1 MQKSRIKSEIE
12 EKIKK
17 DESFT
22 ALIAETMD
30 VKVSTV
36 KRWLKDHDPQLT
48 QPIPVRLIEKRYK
61 CKDIVE
67 IYETEA
73 KYSTIN

>member
-48 QPIPVRLIEKRYK
+48 QPIPVKLIEKRYK
-61 CKDIVE
+61 VKDIVE

>member
-1 MQKSRIKSEIE
+1 MQKSRIKPEIANL
-12 EKIKK
+12 IKQN
-17 DESFT
+17 ESFT

-48 QPIPVRLIEKRYK
+48 QPIPVKLIERRYK
-61 CKDIVE
+61 VKDIVE

-73 KYSTIN
+73 KYSTVL

>member
-17 DESFT
+17 DDQFILDL
-22 ALIAETMD
+22 AKGMD
-30 VKVSTV
+30 VRPSTID
-36 KRWLKDHDPQLT
+36 RWLKDHDPQLT
-48 QPIPVRLIEKRYK
+48 QPIPVKLIEKRYK
-61 CKDIVE
+61 AKDIVE

>member
-48 QPIPVRLIEKRYK
+48 QPIPAKLIEKRYK
-61 CKDIVE
+61 VKDIVE

-73 KYSTIN
+73 KYSTVL

>member
-1 MQKSRIKSEIE
+1 MQKSRIKPEIE
-12 EKIKK
+12 NLIKQN
-17 DESFT
+17 ESFT

-48 QPIPVRLIEKRYK
+48 QPIPVKLIEKRYK
-61 CKDIVE
+61 VKDIVE

-73 KYSTIN
+73 KYSTVL

>member
-17 DESFT
+17 DDQFILDL
-22 ALIAETMD
+22 AKGMD
-30 VKVSTV
+30 VRPSTID
-36 KRWLKDHDPQLT
+36 RWIKDHDPQLT
-48 QPIPVRLIEKRYK
+48 QPIPVKLIEKRYK
-61 CKDIVE
+61 VKDIVE

>member
-17 DESFT
+17 DEKFT

-48 QPIPVRLIEKRYK
+48 QPIPVKLIEKRFK
-61 CKDIVE
+61 VKDIIE

-73 KYSTIN
+73 KYSTVN

>member
-17 DESFT
+17 DDQFILDL
-22 ALIAETMD
+22 AKGMD
-30 VKVSTV
+30 VRPSTID
-36 KRWLKDHDPQLT
+36 RWIKDHDPQLT
-48 QPIPVRLIEKRYK
+48 QPIPVKLIEKRYK
-61 CKDIVE
+61 VKDIVE

-73 KYSTIN
+73 KYSTVL

>member
-17 DESFT
+17 DEKFT

-48 QPIPVRLIEKRYK
+48 QPIPVKLIEKRYK
-61 CKDIVE
+61 VKDIIE

>member
-1 MQKSRIKSEIE
+1 MQKSRIKLEVNDL
-12 EKIKK
+12 IKK
-17 DESFT
+17 DELFM
-22 ALIAETMD
+22 AELADKMD

-48 QPIPVRLIEKRYK
+48 QPIPVKLIEKK
-61 CKDIVE
+61 FKQKDIIE

-73 KYSTIN
+73 KYSTVN

>member
-1 MQKSRIKSEIE
+1 MQKSRIKPEIE
-12 EKIKK
+12 NLIKQN
-17 DESFT
+17 ESFT

-48 QPIPVRLIEKRYK
+48 QPIPVKLIEKRYK
-61 CKDIVE
+61 VKDIIE

-73 KYSTIN
+73 KYSTVN

>member
-17 DESFT
+17 DDQFILDL
-22 ALIAETMD
+22 AKGMD
-30 VKVSTV
+30 VRPSTID
-36 KRWLKDHDPQLT
+36 RWLKDHDPQLT
-48 QPIPVRLIEKRYK
+48 QPIPVKLIEKRYK
-61 CKDIVE
+61 VKDIIE

>member
-1 MQKSRIKSEIE
+1 MQKSRIKPEIE
-12 EKIKK
+12 NLIKQN
-17 DESFT
+17 ESFT

-48 QPIPVRLIEKRYK
+48 QPIPVKLIEKRYK
-61 CKDIVE
+61 VKDIIE

>member
-17 DESFT
+17 DDQFILDL
-22 ALIAETMD
+22 AKGMD
-30 VKVSTV
+30 VRPSTIE
-36 KRWLKDHDPQLT
+36 RWLKDHDPQLT
-48 QPIPVRLIEKRYK
+48 QPIPVKLIEKRYK
-61 CKDIVE
+61 VKDIVE

-73 KYSTIN
+73 KYSTVL

>member
-17 DESFT
+17 DDQFILDL
-22 ALIAETMD
+22 AKGMD
-30 VKVSTV
+30 VRPSTID
-36 KRWLKDHDPQLT
+36 RWIKDHDPQLT
-48 QPIPVRLIEKRYK
+48 QPIPVKLIEKRYK
-61 CKDIVE
+61 VKDIVE

-73 KYSTIN
+73 KYSTVN

>member
-1 MQKSRIKSEIE
+1 MQKSRIKPEIE
-12 EKIKK
+12 NLIKQN
-17 DESFT
+17 ESFT

-48 QPIPVRLIEKRYK
+48 QPIPVKLIEKRYK
-61 CKDIVE
+61 VKDIVE
-67 IYETEA
+67 MYETEA
-73 KYSTIN
+73 KYSTVL

>member
-1 MQKSRIKSEIE
+1 MQKSRIKPEIE
-12 EKIKK
+12 NLIKQN
-17 DESFT
+17 ESFT

-48 QPIPVRLIEKRYK
+48 QPIPVKLIEKRYK
-61 CKDIVE
+61 VKDIVE

-73 KYSTIN
+73 KYSTVN

>member
-17 DESFT
+17 DDQFILDL
-22 ALIAETMD
+22 AKGMD
-30 VKVSTV
+30 VRPSTID
-36 KRWLKDHDPQLT
+36 RWIKDHDPQLT
-48 QPIPVRLIEKRYK
+48 QPIPVKLIEKRYK
-61 CKDIVE
+61 VKDIIE

-73 KYSTIN
+73 KYSTVN

>member
-1 MQKSRIKSEIE
+1 MQKSRIKPEIE
-12 EKIKK
+12 NLIKQN
-17 DESFT
+17 ESFT

-48 QPIPVRLIEKRYK
+48 QPIPVKLIEKRYK
-61 CKDIVE
+61 VKDIVE

>member
-17 DESFT
+17 DDQFILDL
-22 ALIAETMD
+22 AKGMD
-30 VKVSTV
+30 VRPSTID
-36 KRWLKDHDPQLT
+36 RWLKDHDPQLT
-48 QPIPVRLIEKRYK
+48 QPIPVKLIEKRYK
-61 CKDIVE
+61 VKDIVE

>member
-1 MQKSRIKSEIE
+1 MQKNRIKSEIE

-36 KRWLKDHDPQLT
+36 KRWLKDQDPQLT
-48 QPIPVRLIEKRYK
+48 QPIPVKLIEKRYK
-61 CKDIVE
+61 VKDIVE
-67 IYETEA
+67 IYETVA
-73 KYSTIN
+73 KYSTVN

>member
-1 MQKSRIKSEIE
+1 MQKSRIKPEIE
-12 EKIKK
+12 NLIKQN
-17 DESFT
+17 ESFT

-30 VKVSTV
+30 VKVSTA

-48 QPIPVRLIEKRYK
+48 QPIPVKLIEKRYK
-61 CKDIVE
+61 VKDIVE

-73 KYSTIN
+73 KYSTVL

>member
-17 DESFT
+17 DDHFIIEL
-22 ALIAETMD
+22 ADKVD
-30 VKVSTV
+30 VRPSTID
-36 KRWLKDHDPQLT
+36 RWLKDHDPQLT
-48 QPIPVRLIEKRYK
+48 QPIPVKLIEKRYK
-61 CKDIVE
+61 VKDIIE

-73 KYSTIN
+73 KYSTVN

>member
-17 DESFT
+17 DDQFILDL
-22 ALIAETMD
+22 AKGMD
-30 VKVSTV
+30 VRPSTIE
-36 KRWLKDHDPQLT
+36 RWLKDHDPQLT
-48 QPIPVRLIEKRYK
+48 QPIPVKLIEKRYK
-61 CKDIVE
+61 VKDIVE